1 MLNTLYDYYQQL
13 ALSTDQLIWLLV
25 CASLVGMAKTGLSGV
40 GLLVVPVLAKAL
52 GARESVGILLPILI
66 IADIFAVTY
75 YNKHANWKHVLK
87 LLPWA
92 LVGIVIGLFFGKSI
106 NDEHFK
112 ITIAVLVIVGI
123 VILLF
128 QDLRKD
134 KTKIPDNWW
143 FAAVLGLAGGFA
155 TMVANAAGS
164 ILALYLLS
172 MRLPKDS
179 YIGTG
184 AWFFFIVNVIK
195 VPLHVVYWKTITP
208 DTLLLN
214 LISVPAIIVGV
225 VIGIKVVK
233 LLPEKVF
240 RVFIILSTLVV
251 ALFLF

>member
-128 QDLRKD
+128 QD
-134 KTKIPDNWW
+134 
-143 FAAVLGLAGGFA
+143 FGF
-155 TMVANAAGS
+155 
-164 ILALYLLS
+164 
-172 MRLPKDS
+172 
-179 YIGTG
+179 
-184 AWFFFIVNVIK
+184 
-195 VPLHVVYWKTITP
+195 
-208 DTLLLN
+208 LN
-214 LISVPAIIVGV
+214 
-225 VIGIKVVK
+225 
-233 LLPEKVF
+233 F
-240 RVFIILSTLVV
+240 R
-251 ALFLF
+251 